1 MFLHLLFTN
10 SLKKLAKNARTL
22 RKRILKHK
30 RSKTGDEENVIRTSN
45 YISVSSSS
53 NETPLAKIYTYI
65 LTPLTM
71 NTQFQG
77 YNIAS
82 TSLHPHTQEIA
93 TCMPQSSLV
102 LNKNTKKRT
111 TININMEAVH
121 LSKSF
126 DDNFSNR
133 DPTVPMVDNVIPSRE
148 TREQT
153 SLYEHVF
160 LSILWRRIYLQGQA
174 RLEKPFFSKKDERD

>member
-30 RSKTGDEENVIRTSN
+30 RSKTGDEENVICTSIC
-45 YISVSSSS
+45 ISVSSSS
-53 NETPLAKIYTYI
+53 NETPLAKIYCNI
-65 LTPLTM
+65 RTPLTM
-71 NTQFQG
+71 NTPFQD
-77 YNIAS
+77 YNIVS
-82 TSLHPHTQEIA
+82 TSLHPHAQEIA
-93 TCMPQSSLV
+93 TCMPQSSSV

-111 TININMEAVH
+111 TINTNMEAVN

-133 DPTVPMVDNVIPSRE
+133 DPTMPMVDNVIPSRE

-153 SLYEHVF
+153 SVYEHMF
-160 LSILWRRIYLQGQA
+160 LSILWRRIYLQGQ
-174 RLEKPFFSKKDERD
+174 EKPFFSKKDERD